1 MTSTIRFRTLAPHD
15 GKLKCKKA
23 GLTVRMII
31 SKHSDGHFFS
41 ISGLKRRF
49 IIATIAFWFP
59 VSEELVFEKKHAS
72 WSHVHTIQG
81 FLGDESRTWLDVI
94 CTAKVDLA
102 QLKQRLANAHAKP
115 SLPDQS
121 RNDGTTDPLE
131 NGSNPFSETP
141 IGRTRFARKTIRRVL
156 PFPLSV
162 GSLKR
167 EPVRRG
173 FFRTVIEKWE
183 MCMFAD
189 IFTQVQYMYTIS
201 LNVTFAFKCSKK
213 SMFLIREHDMFSWV
227 IQCIW
232 MLHNATVAS
241 FSSQRIDFPSPRI
254 RSPDAQW
261 WSRPSELCW
270 SRSATPWCILAELEQ
285 LRTTPV
291 HSSPVNVGAEGRGV
305 RGTCCLR
312 WVLC

>member
-41 ISGLKRRF
+41 ISGFKRRF
-49 IIATIAFWFP
+49 HCDDSFLISGFRGTCIRKEACQLNPCPYNT
-59 VSEELVFEKKHAS
+59 
-72 WSHVHTIQG
+72 G
-81 FLGDESRTWLDVI
+81 FLGDESRTWLDAI

-102 QLKQRLANAHAKP
+102 QLKQSLANAHAKP

-131 NGSNPFSETP
+131 NGSNPFSDTP

-167 EPVRRG
+167 KPVRRG
-173 FFRTVIEKWE
+173 FFSNGHREVGDVHVCGYLHTSTLYVHY
-183 MCMFAD
+183 
-189 IFTQVQYMYTIS
+189 Q
-201 LNVTFAFKCSKK
+201 FAFKCSKK

-227 IQCIW
+227 IQCFG

-241 FSSQRIDFPSPRI
+241 ELTFHVLPGSAHQMLSGDLGQVSCADPE
-254 RSPDAQW
+254 AQ
-261 WSRPSELCW
+261 L
-270 SRSATPWCILAELEQ
+270 L
-285 LRTTPV
+285 
-291 HSSPVNVGAEGRGV
+291 GASW
-305 RGTCCLR
+305 LN
-312 WVLC
+312 